1 MSEPAQKASEG
12 FGIQTL
18 ERSAEL
24 AAVAVAA
31 AAKAEVESAFVMA
44 IRSPRNEADARAKIL
59 SACANP
65 IFAGKARYAKPQ
77 GMKQVNGR
85 LEQQFVIG
93 PSIRFAEEMLRCW
106 KNVLTQTT
114 AIFDDS
120 TRRIIKVTV
129 RDLEANLAYS
139 KEITLEKTVERR
151 NAKDRIIVSQRV
163 NSSNEIVYIVA
174 ATEDELANK
183 EASAISKIIRNN
195 GLRLIPQ
202 HIVEESML
210 AVGQMIKDRV
220 TKDPQAEKTAILD
233 GLSKKGVMPSDVERY
248 VGCPAA
254 QFTPDNLV
262 QLRDILTSIDDGH
275 TTWAEYIEG
284 TKVEVSAEL
293 AAKSQPETK
302 GAAILEKIGKA
313 EQAKAEES
321 AKAKE
326 PEKAKPA
333 EPKPTQAKKAQEP
346 KPAPV
351 QQQEQ
356 PAQQAKP
363 GLKAINDSVWADILS
378 YLDEDPMRS
387 WIRSNVKER
396 GKLGSLRDMAN
407 PERAQFLVLLQDE
420 AKRENVP
427 LEPFPI

>member
-1 MSEPAQKASEG
+1 MSESEKATQG
-12 FGIQTL
+12 FGVQTL

-44 IRSPRNEADARAKIL
+44 IKSPRNEADARAKIL
-59 SACANP
+59 GSCANP
-65 IFAGKARYAKPQ
+65 IFAGKARYSKPQ
-77 GMKQVNGR
+77 GGKMVNGQWQ
-85 LEQQFVIG
+85 QQFVVG

-151 NAKDRIIVSQRV
+151 NAKDRIIVGQRV
-163 NSSNEIVYIVA
+163 NTNNEIVYIVS

-210 AVGQMIKDRV
+210 AVGQMIRDRV

-233 GLSKKGVMPSDVERY
+233 GLTKKGVMPSDVERY
-248 VGCPAA
+248 VGCPSA
-254 QFTPDNLV
+254 QFTPDILV
-262 QLRDILTSIDDGH
+262 QLRDVLTSIEDGH

-313 EQAKAEES
+313 DPVKQEEPVKT
-321 AKAKE
+321 ADTT
-326 PEKAKPA
+326 KPKPVA
-333 EPKPTQAKKAQEP
+333 EPKPVQAKKAQDQKPSPEP
-346 KPAPV
+346 VKQP
-351 QQQEQ
+351 EQ
-356 PAQQAKP
+356 PAKTS
-363 GLKAINDSVWADILS
+363 LRTIEDSEWLDIIA
-378 YLDEDPMRS
+378 YLDDDPMRS
-387 WIRSNVKER
+387 WVRSNVKER
-396 GKLGSLRDMAN
+396 GKLGSLPELQN
-407 PERAQFLVLLQDE
+407 PERAQFLVLVQEE
-420 AKRENVP
+420 AAREKVSMEVFIK
-427 LEPFPI
+427 L

>member
-1 MSEPAQKASEG
+1 MTEQQKATEG

-18 ERSAEL
+18 ERSAEQ

-44 IRSPRNEADARAKIL
+44 IKSPRNEADARAKIL
-59 SACANP
+59 SSCANP

-85 LEQQFVIG
+85 WEQQFVIG

-120 TRRIIKVTV
+120 TRRIVKVTV

-151 NAKDRIIVSQRV
+151 NAKDRIIVGQRL

-233 GLSKKGVMPSDVERY
+233 GLAKKGVMPSDVERY
-248 VGCPAA
+248 IGCPSA

-262 QLRDILTSIDDGH
+262 QLRDVLTSIEDGH

-313 EQAKAEES
+313 EPAKAEES
-321 AKAKE
+321 AKTKE
-326 PEKAKPA
+326 PETAKPA
-333 EPKPTQAKKAQEP
+333 EPMSRQAKKAQEP
-346 KPAPV
+346 KPTPA

-363 GLKAINDSVWADILS
+363 GLRAIDDSVWVDILV

-396 GKLGSLRDMAN
+396 GKLGPLRELAN

>member
-1 MSEPAQKASEG
+1 MAEQQKATEG

-44 IRSPRNEADARAKIL
+44 IKSPRNEADARAKIL
-59 SACANP
+59 GACTNP
-65 IFAGKARYAKPQ
+65 IFATKARYSKPQ

-85 LEQQFVIG
+85 WEQQFVVG

-151 NAKDRIIVSQRV
+151 NAKDRIIVGQRV

-233 GLSKKGVMPSDVERY
+233 GLTKKGVMPSDVERY
-248 VGCPAA
+248 IGCPAA
-254 QFTPDNLV
+254 QFTPDTLV
-262 QLRDILTSIDDGH
+262 QLRDVLTSIEDGH

-284 TKVEVSAEL
+284 TKVEISVEL

-313 EQAKAEES
+313 EPAKSEV
-321 AKAKE
+321 KE
-326 PEKAKPA
+326 PEK
-333 EPKPTQAKKAQEP
+333 PKPLEQKPIQAKKAQEP
-346 KPAPV
+346 KPVSAPAK
-351 QQQEQ
+351 QAEQ
-356 PAQQAKP
+356 PAKS
-363 GLKAINDSVWADILS
+363 GLRTIEEGEWADILA

-387 WIRSNVKER
+387 WIRANVKER
-396 GKLGSLRDMAN
+396 GKLGSLRELQN
-407 PERAQFLVLLQDE
+407 PERAQFLILIQDE

-427 LEPFPI
+427 MEQFIK